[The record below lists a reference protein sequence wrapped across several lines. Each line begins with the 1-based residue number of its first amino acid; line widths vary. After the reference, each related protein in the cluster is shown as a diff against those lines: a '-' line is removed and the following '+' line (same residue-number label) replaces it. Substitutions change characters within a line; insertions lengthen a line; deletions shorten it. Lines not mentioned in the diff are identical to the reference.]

1 MNTGMDEPLFIAI
14 AGAAI
19 GLIIGYFTG
28 RRTAPGSETARELGE
43 KLEQAEAARERYEQ
57 RVNAHFADTANKLNA
72 LTANY
77 RDVYEHIAGGASE
90 LCSDDDAARF
100 QSLAAPEEPEHDT
113 IEADSVVVEPPRD
126 YAAKTSPDD
135 PGVLDERFGL
145 DGEEKPPEDS
155 TTRS

>member
-1 MNTGMDEPLFIAI
+1 VNTGMDEPLFIAI
-14 AGAAI
+14 AGAVI
-19 GLIIGYFTG
+19 GLIIGYLAG

-43 KLEQAEAARERYEQ
+43 KLEQAESARERYEQ
-57 RVNAHFADTANKLNA
+57 RVNAHFADTASKLNT

-77 RDVYEHIAGGASE
+77 RDVYQHIAEGSSE
-90 LCSDDDAARF
+90 LCSDDDSARF
-100 QSLAAPEEPEHDT
+100 RSLAAPDEPEHDT
-113 IEADSVVVEPPRD
+113 VDADSVVVEAPRD
-126 YAAKTSPDD
+126 YAVKTSPND